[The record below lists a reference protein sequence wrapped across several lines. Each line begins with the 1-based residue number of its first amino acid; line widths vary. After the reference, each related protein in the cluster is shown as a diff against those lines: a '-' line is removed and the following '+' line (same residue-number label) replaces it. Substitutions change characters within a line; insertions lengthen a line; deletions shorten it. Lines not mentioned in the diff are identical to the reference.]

1 MGGGGVLMMSLDW
14 QVHEALGTDLTGFV
28 LIVGLTHSAFRETE
42 THVKWID
49 IPQYSSSAEGLE
61 IMLTELRKLYRV
73 GFRFDMSFDDEN
85 YFVFVTTTQDPHI
98 VIGSFESPSL
108 PKACCEAFIFIKE
121 RELHDISADGENL
134 EG

>member
-1 MGGGGVLMMSLDW
+1 MRSLDW
-14 QVHEALGTDLTGFV
+14 KVHEALGTDLTGFTWN
-28 LIVGLTHSAFRETE
+28 VGFAHSVYRETE
-42 THVKWID
+42 TGVKWID
-49 IPQYSSSAEGLE
+49 IPKYSDSAEGLE

-85 YFVFVTTTQDPHI
+85 YFVHVSTTQDPH
-98 VIGSFESPSL
+98 VIIGTAEATNL
-108 PKACCEAFIFIKE
+108 AHACCVAFLHVKE